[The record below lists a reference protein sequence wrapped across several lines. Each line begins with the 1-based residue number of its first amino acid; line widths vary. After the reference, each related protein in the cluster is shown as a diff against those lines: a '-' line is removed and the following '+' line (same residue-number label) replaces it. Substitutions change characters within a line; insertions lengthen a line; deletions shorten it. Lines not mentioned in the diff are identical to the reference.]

1 MVRNPYWVRI
11 RAAAKHAAAAR
22 AKKAAALMGI
32 CYSRR
37 LPRDEDKMD
46 TLTYWNGTWH
56 EGNPAILGPRDHA
69 FWLGS
74 MVFDGGRAFEG
85 CGPDLDLHAERVTR
99 SARALGLKPTKTPEE
114 ILKLMHESIR
124 RFGPKA
130 DLYVRPMFWA
140 TKGGAGPISV
150 DPESTQFLLCTY
162 VSPMRA
168 GTPLTLGLCR
178 SIRRPTPESAPTDAK
193 ASCLYPNSSRGV
205 AEMLERGFNN
215 GVVLDAVGNVAET
228 CSSNI
233 FLAKNGK
240 VATPVPNGTFLAG
253 ITRNRTVT
261 LLRNAGVT
269 VEERTV
275 RPAELDEA
283 DEIFTTGNAGKVQ
296 PVNKY
301 ESRDL
306 QPGPLARQAHEL
318 YIAFAQTQRV
328 I

>member
-1 MVRNPYWVRI
+1 
-11 RAAAKHAAAAR
+11 
-22 AKKAAALMGI
+22 
-32 CYSRR
+32 
-37 LPRDEDKMD
+37 MD
-46 TLTYWNGTWH
+46 TLTYWNDTWH

-74 MVFDGGRAFEG
+74 IVFDGGRAFDG
-85 CGPDLDLHAERVTR
+85 CGPDLDLHAARAVR
-99 SARALGLKPTKTPEE
+99 SAKAMGLKPTKTAGE
-114 ILKLMHESIR
+114 ILELMHEGVR

-130 DLYVRPMFWA
+130 ELYVRPMFWA
-140 TKGGAGPISV
+140 MKGGAGPISV
-150 DPESTQFLLCTY
+150 DPDSTQFLLCAY

-178 SIRRPTPESAPTDAK
+178 TIRRPTPESAPTMAK

-205 AEMLERGFNN
+205 AEMLERGFGN
-215 GVVLDAVGNVAET
+215 GVVLDAAGNVAET

-233 FLAKNGK
+233 FIAKDGV
-240 VATPVPNGTFLAG
+240 VATPVPNGSFLAG
-253 ITRNRTVT
+253 ITRNRTIQ
-261 LLRNAGVT
+261 LLRTAGVK

-275 RPAELDEA
+275 TVPELESA

-296 PVNKY
+296 PISRF

-306 QPGPLARQAHEL
+306 QPGPITRQAHDL
-318 YIAFAQTQRV
+318 YMAFSRTQRV